1 MNAVT
6 TGYGSVFR
14 PGGFEGRVAVVTG
27 SGSGIGGCTA
37 HEWAHLGAM
46 LVLVGHDRLRPAP
59 SPQVTITP

>member
-27 SGSGIGGCTA
+27 SGIGRCTA
-37 HEWAHLGAM
+37 HEWAYLGAM
-46 LVLVGHDRLRPAP
+46 LVLVGRDRLPPAP
-59 SPQVTITP
+59 LPQVTITP